1 MLQITSSR
9 RAAAV
14 RAVASG
20 AHRRFISTEY
30 LHTTKIPTYHF
41 QDSLPRLPIPAL
53 EKTAARY
60 IKSATPLLS
69 MHELASTQKAMDE
82 FVAGA
87 GARLQKEIVERD
99 KTRYS
104 SFITDAWF
112 DMYLCNRDP
121 LPLNINPQLT
131 FHDDPIPEK
140 NDQATRA
147 AVLAYSTARFMRTLE
162 DQKLKPDMFHTQ
174 KCMGGVGKGFFSFLN
189 GKGGG
194 AQYETVCSLTPKK
207 YAFYPSYVYGTY
219 PLDMSQYRNL
229 FHSTRIPRAGKDELK
244 KFARTK
250 HMVVQRGNDFWT
262 VDLVRESG
270 ALVPPGEVLSA
281 LQHIMK
287 QPINT
292 SGPALGALTTMNRD
306 AWAAARDK
314 LVSVPSNALKV
325 DMIDSAL
332 FALTL
337 EDHQP
342 V

>member
-9 RAAAV
+9 RAASV

-147 AVLAYSTARFMRTLE
+147 AVLSPERLANEVKVSSSLRGKTSLIVITRPKWR
-162 DQKLKPDMFHTQ
+162 LK
-174 KCMGGVGKGFFSFLN
+174 
-189 GKGGG
+189 
-194 AQYETVCSLTPKK
+194 
-207 YAFYPSYVYGTY
+207 
-219 PLDMSQYRNL
+219 
-229 FHSTRIPRAGKDELK
+229 
-244 KFARTK
+244 
-250 HMVVQRGNDFWT
+250 
-262 VDLVRESG
+262 
-270 ALVPPGEVLSA
+270 
-281 LQHIMK
+281 
-287 QPINT
+287 
-292 SGPALGALTTMNRD
+292 
-306 AWAAARDK
+306 AAR
-314 LVSVPSNALKV
+314 VSGC
-325 DMIDSAL
+325 SATSL
-332 FALTL
+332 AR
-337 EDHQP
+337 
-342 V
+342 